1 MAFGRKGLSAIHLS
15 PASPGAEA
23 VSGPLFNGTQYVGM
37 VSPPGAYLEAMT
49 APEQCFGPGGLRG
62 TRFAIE
68 TSEGPGYAFV
78 FPQFA
83 SIWLH
88 GEAAPRP
95 QIPTEM
101 IAGHVPGY
109 SADVAGMRPRPH
121 PG

>member
-1 MAFGRKGLSAIHLS
+1 MAFGRKGLSANQA
-15 PASPGAEA
+15 PAARPGGAP
-23 VSGPLFNGTQYVGM
+23 VSDPLFNGIQFVGM
-37 VSPPGAYLEAMT
+37 VSPPGAYLEEMK
-49 APEQCFGPGGLRG
+49 APEQCMGPGGLRG

-83 SIWLH
+83 SIWMH

-101 IAGHVPGY
+101 IAGRVPGY
-109 SADVAGMRPRPH
+109 SAEIAGLGSR
-121 PG
+121 